1 MDSRKYVLKE
11 TAVIALGQLI
21 CTGAM
26 FGVFALLQRFDGAVL
41 LGGAIGAAV
50 AVLNFFFMA
59 VGTSLAADRAE
70 AQNVNGGKA
79 LISMSYLIRLGV
91 MFLILFLCAKS
102 GRCNVFALVL
112 PLVFI
117 RPILMVAEFFRKK
130 GDVNS

>member
-11 TAVIALGQLI
+11 TAVIALGQLA
-21 CTGAM
+21 CTGVM
-26 FGVFALLQRFDGAVL
+26 FGVFALLNRFDTTVL
-41 LGGAIGAAV
+41 LGGAVGAAV

-79 LISMSYLIRLGV
+79 LISMSYLIRLAA

-112 PLVFI
+112 PLVFT
-117 RPILMVAEFFRKK
+117 RPILMLSEFFRKK
-130 GDVNS
+130 GDGNS

>member
-11 TAVIALGQLI
+11 TAVIALGQLL

-26 FGVFALLQRFDGAVL
+26 FGVFALLQRFDGTVL

-79 LISMSYLIRLGV
+79 LISVSYLIRLAA
-91 MFLILFLCAKS
+91 MFLILFLCARS
-102 GRCNVFALVL
+102 GRCNIFALVL
-112 PLVFI
+112 PLVFT
-117 RPILMVAEFFRKK
+117 RPILMVSEFFRKK

>member
-11 TAVIALGQLI
+11 TAVIGLGQII
-21 CTGAM
+21 CTGVM
-26 FGVFALLQRFDGAVL
+26 FGVFALLSRFDSSVL
-41 LGGAIGAAV
+41 LGGIIGALV

-79 LISMSYLIRLGV
+79 LISISYLIRLAA

-112 PLVFI
+112 PLVFT
-117 RPILMVAEFFRKK
+117 RPILMVSEFFRKK

>member
-26 FGVFALLQRFDGAVL
+26 FGVFALLQRFDGTVA

-79 LISMSYLIRLGV
+79 LVSMSYLIRLAA

-117 RPILMVAEFFRKK
+117 RPILMAAEFFRKK

>member
-11 TAVIALGQLI
+11 TAVIALGQLV
-21 CTGAM
+21 CTGVM
-26 FGVFALLQRFDGAVL
+26 FGVFALLRRFDGTVL

-79 LISMSYLIRLGV
+79 LISMSYLIRLAA

-102 GRCNVFALVL
+102 GRCNIFALVL
-112 PLVFI
+112 PLVFT
-117 RPILMVAEFFRKK
+117 RPILMVSEFFRKK